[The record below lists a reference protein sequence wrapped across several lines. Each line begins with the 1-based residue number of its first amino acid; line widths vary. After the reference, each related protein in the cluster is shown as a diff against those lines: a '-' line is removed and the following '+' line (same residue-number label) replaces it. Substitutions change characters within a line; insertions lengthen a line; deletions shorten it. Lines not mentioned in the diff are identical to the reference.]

1 MNTTNMAIEKIIISC
16 KNCYKQLRIPAQG
29 EWIVTCPKCNYI
41 WNFIKEEEGDMVTN
55 MSDEEIAVQ
64 KIIQDAINE
73 AKKGVGKLSI
83 LVAGRSGVGKS
94 TLINS
99 IFRGDLA
106 KTGSGRPVTQNIEE
120 ITKPGHPLTII
131 DTKGLEIKDYI
142 KIKKDLEVEL
152 ERRAKSEDPNEH
164 VHIAWLCLQ
173 SGSDRVEDAEIDLCK
188 FIKGMNIPLIV
199 VVTKSKK
206 NDPFI
211 TKVKE
216 LIPQADRVLGVR
228 AIQEYLEELETNLPV
243 FGLDE
248 LIGETANFLP
258 TAQARAYSNALSTRN
273 KRALV
278 EKIKRAEIEVNAAS
292 ALAGAAAA
300 TPIPFSDAFTL
311 VPIQVGMMAKI
322 GSTFGMEMT
331 TTAITTLV
339 AGALGGSAATLAGR
353 ALVSGLLKLV
363 PGAGSLAGGA
373 LAATTAATLTK
384 LLGNTY
390 VTVLTDFCEKNP
402 GAPIDVQHI
411 SAELKKRFQI

>member
-1 MNTTNMAIEKIIISC
+1 MSSTDTAAEKIIIHC
-16 KNCYKQLRIPAQG
+16 KNCYQKLKVPSQG
-29 EWIVTCPKCNYI
+29 DWEVTCPACKYR
-41 WNFIKEEEGDMVTN
+41 WNFIKEEEVN
-55 MSDEEIAVQ
+55 MTRNMDGEEITVQ
-64 KIIQDAINE
+64 KIIQDAIDE

-99 IFRGDLA
+99 IFRGDFA

-142 KIKKDLEVEL
+142 KIKEDLEIEL
-152 ERRAKSEDPNEH
+152 NRRARSEDPNEH

-173 SGSDRVEDAEIDLCK
+173 SGSDRVEDAEIDLCN
-188 FIKGMNIPLIV
+188 FIKGMKIPLIV

-211 TKVKE
+211 GKVKE

-228 AIQEYLEELETNLPV
+228 AIQEYVEELETHLPV
-243 FGLDE
+243 FGLDD

-258 TAQARAYSNALSTRN
+258 EAQARAYSNALSTKN
-273 KRALV
+273 KRALD
-278 EKIKRAEIEVNAAS
+278 EKIKRAEIEVNAAT

-300 TPIPFSDAFTL
+300 TPIPFSDAITL
-311 VPIQVGMMAKI
+311 VPIQVGMLAKI
-322 GSTFGMEMT
+322 GSTFGMEMS

-339 AGALGGSAATLAGR
+339 AGALGGGAATLAGR
-353 ALVSGLLKLV
+353 ALVSGVLKLI
-363 PGAGSLAGGA
+363 PGVGSVVGGA
-373 LAATTAATLTK
+373 IAATTAATLTK
-384 LLGNTY
+384 LLGDTY
-390 VTVLTDFCEKNP
+390 IGVLTDFCKKNP

-411 SAELKKRFQI
+411 SAELKKRFLF

>member
-1 MNTTNMAIEKIIISC
+1 MSASRIASEKIIISC
-16 KNCYKQLRIPAQG
+16 KNCYKKLKVPAQG
-29 EWIVTCPKCNYI
+29 VWEVTCPACKYR
-41 WNFIKEEEGDMVTN
+41 WNFIKEEEGDMTIN
-55 MSDEEIAVQ
+55 MSDEEISLQ

-99 IFRGDLA
+99 VFRGDLA
-106 KTGSGRPVTQNIEE
+106 KNGSGRPVTQNIEE

-142 KIKKDLEVEL
+142 KIKEDLEVEL
-152 ERRAKSEDPNEH
+152 NRRAKSEDPNEH

-188 FIKGMNIPLIV
+188 FIKGMKIPLIV

-211 TKVKE
+211 AKVKE
-216 LIPQADRVLGVR
+216 IMPQADRVLGVR
-228 AIQEYLEELETNLPV
+228 AIQEYFEELETHLPV
-243 FGLDE
+243 FGLDD

-258 TAQARAYSNALSTRN
+258 AAQARAYSNALSTRN
-273 KRALV
+273 KRALD
-278 EKIKRAEIEVNAAS
+278 EKIKRAEIEVNAAT
-292 ALAGAAAA
+292 ALAGTAAAV
-300 TPIPFSDAFTL
+300 PIPFSDAFTL
-311 VPIQVGMMAKI
+311 VPIQVGMLAKI
-322 GSTFGMEMT
+322 GSTFGMEMS

-353 ALVSGLLKLV
+353 ALVSGVLKLI
-363 PGAGSLAGGA
+363 PGVGSVVGGA
-373 LAATTAATLTK
+373 IAATTAATLTK

-390 VTVLTDFCEKNP
+390 VTVLTNFCEKNP